1 MYFVYVQN
9 LLFLYIISM
18 LINYDNDFCVGD
30 YNKLYPMN
38 LNQLKIFYLA
48 AKRKNLSVAAEDLFI
63 TQPAVTKGIQ
73 RLQEYYEMKFVDHI
87 GKKLILTDAGEVLYE
102 IAEKIFELE
111 SKAEESI
118 RDFQERKRGRIRIL
132 SSESFGDYY
141 LPHIIIPFSKTYPL
155 VRISMN
161 ILPTEQVVE
170 HTAALNNDLGFISYP
185 VEHDKLLVREV
196 LEDQLVVIATPDHP
210 LASHSALTHR
220 HLKDQMLIMHE
231 TDSAP
236 RRALENYIRKHDLS
250 VDVRLE
256 LSSNRAIKR
265 AAEDGIGIALISR
278 KVANEEIRDNRLVAI
293 PLSDPS
299 MTRKFYMVHHK
310 DKYLSG
316 SLQNFIDMVFK
327 WSAEY
332 MRAL

>member
-1 MYFVYVQN
+1 
-9 LLFLYIISM
+9 
-18 LINYDNDFCVGD
+18 
-30 YNKLYPMN
+30 MN

-48 AKRKNLSVAAEDLFI
+48 AKRKNLSAAAEDLFI

-73 RLQEYYEMKFVDHI
+73 RLQEHYEMKFVDHI

-141 LPHIIIPFSKTYPL
+141 LPRIIIPFSKTYPM
-155 VRISMN
+155 VRITMN
-161 ILPTEQVVE
+161 ILPTEQVVS
-170 HTAALNNDLGFISYP
+170 HTATLENDLGFISYP
-185 VEHDKLLVREV
+185 VEHHKLLVKEV
-196 LEDQLVVIATPDHP
+196 LEDQLVVITPPDHP
-210 LASHSALTHR
+210 LARHPALIPR
-220 HLKDQMLIMHE
+220 HLEDQMLIMHE
-231 TDSAP
+231 TGSAP
-236 RRALENYIRKHDLS
+236 RRALENYIRKNDLA
-250 VDVRLE
+250 VDIHLE

-265 AAEDGIGIALISR
+265 AVEDGIGIALISR
-278 KVANEEIRDNRLVAI
+278 RVANEEIRDKRLCAI

-310 DKYLSG
+310 DKYLSE
-316 SLQNFIDMVFK
+316 SLQNFIEMVFK

-332 MRAL
+332 MQAL

>member
-1 MYFVYVQN
+1 
-9 LLFLYIISM
+9 
-18 LINYDNDFCVGD
+18 
-30 YNKLYPMN
+30 MN

-48 AKRKNLSVAAEDLFI
+48 AKKRNLSLAAEELFI

-73 RLQEYYEMKFVDHI
+73 RLQEFYDMKFIDHI
-87 GKKLILTDAGEVLYE
+87 GKKLVLTDAGEVLYE

-111 SKAEESI
+111 SKAEEGI

-141 LPHIIIPFSKTYPL
+141 LPRIIILFSKTYPL

-170 HTAALNNDLGFISYP
+170 HTATLNNDLGFISYP
-185 VEHDKLLVREV
+185 VDHKKLLVKEV
-196 LEDQLVVIATPDHP
+196 LEDQLVVITPPDHP
-210 LASHSALTHR
+210 LTSYPALSLR
-220 HLKDQMLIMHE
+220 DLEDQMLIMHE
-231 TDSAP
+231 TGSAP
-236 RRALENYIRKHDLS
+236 RRAIENYIRKNSLS
-250 VDVRLE
+250 FNVHLE

-265 AAEDGIGIALISR
+265 AVEDGIGIALISR
-278 KVANEEIRDNRLVAI
+278 KVANEEITNQRLMAI

-299 MTRKFYMVHHK
+299 MTRKFYMAHHK
-310 DKYLSG
+310 DKYLSE
-316 SLQNFIDMVFK
+316 SLQNFIDMVVK

-332 MRAL
+332 MRTL